1 MYRNQTVAVV
11 MPIHN
16 EALQIEKAIQRV
28 PKFVDLI
35 ITVNDGSTDGTP
47 EILSQIRDRR
57 LVRLEHDRNRG
68 VGAATKTGYLY
79 TLTAGVDLIA
89 VMDGDGQMD
98 GLDLSQLLDC
108 ALAGTDY
115 VKGNRFLKSD
125 SIDCMPRLR
134 YLGNRFFSWL
144 TRNAAL
150 FHQDLDAHCGY
161 TVIKGRALRRLP
173 LEQLYE
179 RYGFPTEMFFA
190 ARREGLTISS
200 VPVKTVYGD
209 EISGINPLTTVPA
222 IFFLIIRSYLRRLTA
237 ASGTA
242 IQRGRKQIEY
252 KLEA

>member
-79 TLTAGVDLIA
+79 SLTAGVDLIA

-144 TRNAAL
+144 TRKAAL

-173 LEQLYE
+173 LGQLYD

-242 IQRGRKQIEY
+242 IQRNRNQIEY